1 MPVSRLVVA
10 VDFSPASI
18 AAARWAT
25 ASFAPTSDVV
35 LTHAV
40 DIPTPPGFLR
50 SLFTAVDQVQASAV
64 PGAEARLAAVRDTLG
79 VPKATLDVRTGR
91 AFKALSAACAQ
102 HDASLLVIGPHGDR
116 TGLGRLLGSTA
127 ERAVRESTVPVLVT
141 AGGEA
146 GRPKRIVVAV
156 DDSPGGRHALRWAAD
171 LARTLEAE
179 LIAVNVVDA
188 LLAGAV
194 GLAGSAR
201 EREKALNELRQA
213 SEQWLQEATM
223 GLGLPA
229 GPLRLVV
236 RSGHPADEVV
246 NAAREAKAD
255 VLVIGRN
262 TSTAPGVYSSVAD
275 LVIRATTTATVV
287 VPA

>member
-1 MPVSRLVVA
+1 MPLSRLLIA
-10 VDFSPASI
+10 VDFSPASL

-25 ASFAPTSDVV
+25 SSLAPQAEVV
-35 LTHAV
+35 LAHAV
-40 DIPTPPGFLR
+40 DVPTPPGFLR
-50 SLFTAVDQVQASAV
+50 TLFSSVDQVQANAL
-64 PGAEARLAAVRDTLG
+64 PGAQARLAELRESLNLPGA
-79 VPKATLDVRTGR
+79 AIDVRAGR
-91 AFKALSAACAQ
+91 AFKTLSAACTDHGAG
-102 HDASLLVIGPHGDR
+102 LLVIGPHGNR

-127 ERAVRESTVPVLVT
+127 EKAVRESTVPVLVT
-141 AGGEA
+141 AGGES

-156 DDSPGGRHALRWAAD
+156 DDSPGGRHALLWAAD
-171 LARTLEAE
+171 LARSLEAE

-194 GLAGSAR
+194 GMAGSAK
-201 EREKALNELRQA
+201 EREKALLELREA
-213 SEQWLQEATM
+213 SEQWLQEATV

-236 RSGHPADEVV
+236 RSGHPADEVI
-246 NAAREAKAD
+246 NTAREVQAD

-262 TSTAPGVYSSVAD
+262 TSTAPGIYSSVAD
-275 LVIRATTTATVV
+275 LVVRATTTATVV

>member
-1 MPVSRLVVA
+1 MPLNRLLVA
-10 VDFSPASI
+10 VDFSPASL

-25 ASFAPTSDVV
+25 ASLAPTAEVV
-35 LTHAV
+35 LAHVV

-50 SLFTAVDQVQASAV
+50 SLFAAVDQVQASAV
-64 PGAEARLAAVRDTLG
+64 PGAEARLAELR
-79 VPKATLDVRTGR
+79 ATLNLPNAAVDVRTGR
-91 AFKALSAACAQ
+91 AFKALNAACVA
-102 HDASLLVIGPHGDR
+102 HDAALLVIGPHGDR

-141 AGGEA
+141 AGGEN

-156 DDSPGGRHALRWAAD
+156 DDSPGGRHALRWATD
-171 LARTLEAE
+171 LARSLEAE
-179 LIAVNVVDA
+179 LIAINVVDS

-194 GLAGSAR
+194 GLGGSAR
-201 EREKALNELRQA
+201 EREKALAELREA

-246 NAAREAKAD
+246 NTAREVQAD

-262 TSTAPGVYSSVAD
+262 TSTAPGIYSSVAD

>member
-1 MPVSRLVVA
+1 MQLSRLVVA
-10 VDFSPASI
+10 VDFSPASL

-25 ASFAPTSDVV
+25 ASLAPTADVV

-40 DIPTPPGFLR
+40 DIPAPPGFLR

-64 PGAEARLAAVRDTLG
+64 PGAEARLAEVRKALG
-79 VPKATLDVRTGR
+79 LPKARLDVRTGR
-91 AFKALSAACAQ
+91 AFKALSAACAAY
-102 HDASLLVIGPHGDR
+102 DASLLVIGPHGDR

-127 ERAVRESTVPVLVT
+127 ERAVRESAVPVLVT
-141 AGGEA
+141 AGGET

-156 DDSPGGRHALRWAAD
+156 DDSPGGRHALRWGAD
-171 LARTLEAE
+171 LARSLEAE

-188 LLAGAV
+188 LLASAV
-194 GLAGSAR
+194 GLGGSAR
-201 EREKALNELRQA
+201 EREKALNELREA
-213 SEQWLQEATM
+213 SERWLQEATT

-262 TSTAPGVYSSVAD
+262 TSTAPGIYSSVAD

>member
-1 MPVSRLVVA
+1 MPLSRLLVA

-25 ASFAPTSDVV
+25 AALAPKAEIVLCHVV
-35 LTHAV
+35 
-40 DIPTPPGFLR
+40 DMPTPPGFLR
-50 SLFTAVDQVQASAV
+50 SLCAAVDQVQASAV
-64 PGAEARLAAVRDTLG
+64 PDAEARLTELRSTLRL
-79 VPKATLDVRTGR
+79 PNATSDVRTGR
-91 AFKALSAACAQ
+91 AFKALSAACAEHHAQ
-102 HDASLLVIGPHGDR
+102 LLVIGPHGDR

-127 ERAVRESTVPVLVT
+127 ERAVRESNVPVLVT
-141 AGGEA
+141 AGGEQ

-179 LIAVNVVDA
+179 LIAVNIVDA
-188 LLAGAV
+188 LLASAV
-194 GLAGSAR
+194 GRGASHR
-201 EREKALNELRQA
+201 ERERGLTELRHA
-213 SEQWLQEATM
+213 SEAWLQEATM

-246 NAAREAKAD
+246 NTAREMQAD

>member
-1 MPVSRLVVA
+1 MPLSRLLVA

-25 ASFAPTSDVV
+25 ATLAPKAEVV
-35 LTHAV
+35 LAHVV
-40 DIPTPPGFLR
+40 DLPTPPGFLR
-50 SLFTAVDQVQASAV
+50 SLFAAIDQVQTSAV
-64 PGAEARLAAVRDTLG
+64 PDAEARLAALRTTLNL
-79 VPKATLDVRTGR
+79 PNATLDVRTGR
-91 AFKALSAACAQ
+91 AFKAVSAACAE
-102 HDASLLVIGPHGDR
+102 HRAGLLVIGPHGDR

-127 ERAVRESTVPVLVT
+127 ERAIRESTIPVLVT
-141 AGGEA
+141 AGGEY

-188 LLAGAV
+188 LLASAV
-194 GLAGSAR
+194 GLGASDR
-201 EREKALNELRQA
+201 EREQALTELRHA
-213 SEQWLQEATM
+213 SERWLQEATM

-246 NAAREAKAD
+246 NTAREVQAD

-275 LVIRATTTATVV
+275 LVIRASTMATVV

>member
-1 MPVSRLVVA
+1 MPLSRLLVA
-10 VDFSPASI
+10 VDFSAASI

-25 ASFAPTSDVV
+25 AALAPKAEIVLAHVV
-35 LTHAV
+35 DL
-40 DIPTPPGFLR
+40 PTPPGFLR
-50 SLFTAVDQVQASAV
+50 SLFAAIDQVQTSAV
-64 PGAEARLAAVRDTLG
+64 PDAEARLAELRTTLNR
-79 VPKATLDVRTGR
+79 PNATIDVRTGR
-91 AFKALSAACAQ
+91 AFKALSAACTEHHAG
-102 HDASLLVIGPHGDR
+102 LLVIGPHGDR

-141 AGGEA
+141 AGGEQ

-156 DDSPGGRHALRWAAD
+156 DDSPAGRHALRWAAD

-188 LLAGAV
+188 LLASAV
-194 GLAGSAR
+194 GLGASNH
-201 EREKALNELRQA
+201 EREKALAELRHA
-213 SEQWLQEATM
+213 SEAWLKEATM

-246 NAAREAKAD
+246 NTAREVQAD